1 MLGFTSPA
9 CPPTKRVVTL
19 IFNFHAVTQTVSL
32 CHSSVQCA
40 LADKIGQR
48 IGKIQSLSNLDVLN
62 RPEPRS
68 PFYQPHFVRCHA
80 RELILVDLVV
90 MEHVECRLSALQGY
104 FQTNTNIS
112 ATATVCLYII
122 WLMLSLSLDPS
133 VGTSRPAL
141 RNLEKRFV
149 SVLLTIS
156 IHQYR

>member
-62 RPEPRS
+62 RPEPRR
-68 PFYQPHFVRCHA
+68 PFCQPPFVRRHA

-90 MEHVECRLSALQGY
+90 MEHVERRLSALQG
-104 FQTNTNIS
+104 
-112 ATATVCLYII
+112 
-122 WLMLSLSLDPS
+122 
-133 VGTSRPAL
+133 
-141 RNLEKRFV
+141 
-149 SVLLTIS
+149 
-156 IHQYR
+156 H